1 MALLYNI
8 STYFFL
14 IVINFAAL
22 FNAKARL
29 WVKGRECVFKKLGNA
44 LMNIEN
50 IAWFHCA
57 SLGEF
62 EQGKPIIKAYKKMNL
77 IIKSLNFSYQSEEVF
92 KDLNLNFNSGILN
105 LVSGPSG
112 SGKTTL
118 LNLIAGLEKP
128 SSGLIMLDDDIQSS
142 NDKFIEPENR
152 NIGFIFQDF
161 ALFPHL
167 NVKQNIEFSGNRNDE
182 LLNKLI
188 NKLSIAN
195 HLSKYPHELSGG
207 QQQRVSIARALFSEP
222 KILLIDEPI
231 SNQDKNNK
239 TEIIRIISE
248 FIKEKEIVCILVSH
262 EEINNVPVETKSFN
276 LS

>member
-1 MALLYNI
+1 
-8 STYFFL
+8 
-14 IVINFAAL
+14 
-22 FNAKARL
+22 
-29 WVKGRECVFKKLGNA
+29 
-44 LMNIEN
+44 
-50 IAWFHCA
+50 
-57 SLGEF
+57 
-62 EQGKPIIKAYKKMNL
+62 MNL
-77 IIKSLNFSYQSEEVF
+77 IIKSLNFSYQSEKVF

-105 LVSGPSG
+105 LVSGSSG

-128 SSGLIMLDDDIQSS
+128 SSGLIMLDDDVQSS

-167 NVKQNIEFSGNRNDE
+167 NIKQNIEFSGNRNDE

-222 KILLIDEPI
+222 KVLLIDEPI

-248 FIKEKEIVCILVSH
+248 FIKEEEIVCILVSH

>member
-1 MALLYNI
+1 M
-8 STYFFL
+8 
-14 IVINFAAL
+14 
-22 FNAKARL
+22 
-29 WVKGRECVFKKLGNA
+29 
-44 LMNIEN
+44 
-50 IAWFHCA
+50 
-57 SLGEF
+57 
-62 EQGKPIIKAYKKMNL
+62 
-77 IIKSLNFSYQSEEVF
+77 LN
-92 KDLNLNFNSGILN
+92 
-105 LVSGPSG
+105 
-112 SGKTTL
+112 
-118 LNLIAGLEKP
+118 
-128 SSGLIMLDDDIQSS
+128 DDVQSS

-167 NVKQNIEFSGNRNDE
+167 NVKQNIEFSGNRNEE

-188 NKLSIAN
+188 YKLSIAS

-239 TEIIRIISE
+239 TEIIRIISK

>member
-1 MALLYNI
+1 
-8 STYFFL
+8 
-14 IVINFAAL
+14 
-22 FNAKARL
+22 
-29 WVKGRECVFKKLGNA
+29 
-44 LMNIEN
+44 
-50 IAWFHCA
+50 
-57 SLGEF
+57 
-62 EQGKPIIKAYKKMNL
+62 MNL

-128 SSGLIMLDDDIQSS
+128 SSGLIILDDDVQSS

-167 NVKQNIEFSGNRNDE
+167 NIKQNIEFSGNRNEE

-248 FIKEKEIVCILVSH
+248 FINEKEIVCILVSH
-262 EEINNVPVETKSFN
+262 EEINNVHVETKSFN

>member
-1 MALLYNI
+1 
-8 STYFFL
+8 
-14 IVINFAAL
+14 
-22 FNAKARL
+22 
-29 WVKGRECVFKKLGNA
+29 
-44 LMNIEN
+44 
-50 IAWFHCA
+50 
-57 SLGEF
+57 
-62 EQGKPIIKAYKKMNL
+62 MNL
-77 IIKSLNFSYQSEEVF
+77 IIKSLNFSYKSEEVF

-128 SSGLIMLDDDIQSS
+128 SSGLIMLDNDVQSS

-167 NVKQNIEFSGNRNDE
+167 NIKQNIEFSGNRNEE
-182 LLNKLI
+182 LLNRLI
-188 NKLSIAN
+188 NELSIAN

>member
-1 MALLYNI
+1 
-8 STYFFL
+8 
-14 IVINFAAL
+14 
-22 FNAKARL
+22 
-29 WVKGRECVFKKLGNA
+29 
-44 LMNIEN
+44 
-50 IAWFHCA
+50 
-57 SLGEF
+57 
-62 EQGKPIIKAYKKMNL
+62 MNL

-128 SSGLIMLDDDIQSS
+128 SSGLIMLDDDVQSS

-167 NVKQNIEFSGNRNDE
+167 NIKQNIEFSGNRNDE

-239 TEIIRIISE
+239 TEIIKIISD
-248 FIKEKEIVCILVSH
+248 FTKDKEIVCILVSH

>member
-1 MALLYNI
+1 
-8 STYFFL
+8 
-14 IVINFAAL
+14 
-22 FNAKARL
+22 
-29 WVKGRECVFKKLGNA
+29 
-44 LMNIEN
+44 
-50 IAWFHCA
+50 
-57 SLGEF
+57 
-62 EQGKPIIKAYKKMNL
+62 MNL

-105 LVSGPSG
+105 FVSGPSG

-167 NVKQNIEFSGNRNDE
+167 NVKQNIEFSGNRNEE

-248 FIKEKEIVCILVSH
+248 FIKEEEIVCILVSH

>member
-1 MALLYNI
+1 
-8 STYFFL
+8 
-14 IVINFAAL
+14 
-22 FNAKARL
+22 
-29 WVKGRECVFKKLGNA
+29 
-44 LMNIEN
+44 
-50 IAWFHCA
+50 
-57 SLGEF
+57 
-62 EQGKPIIKAYKKMNL
+62 MNL

-105 LVSGPSG
+105 LVSGPNG

-128 SSGLIMLDDDIQSS
+128 SSGLIMLDDDVQSS

-167 NVKQNIEFSGNRNDE
+167 NIKQNIEFSGNRNEE

-188 NKLSIAN
+188 DKLSIAN

>member
-1 MALLYNI
+1 
-8 STYFFL
+8 
-14 IVINFAAL
+14 
-22 FNAKARL
+22 
-29 WVKGRECVFKKLGNA
+29 
-44 LMNIEN
+44 
-50 IAWFHCA
+50 
-57 SLGEF
+57 
-62 EQGKPIIKAYKKMNL
+62 MNL

-128 SSGLIMLDDDIQSS
+128 SSGLIMLDDDVQSG

-167 NVKQNIEFSGNRNDE
+167 NIKQNIEFSGNRNDE

-188 NKLSIAN
+188 NKLSISN

>member
-1 MALLYNI
+1 
-8 STYFFL
+8 
-14 IVINFAAL
+14 
-22 FNAKARL
+22 
-29 WVKGRECVFKKLGNA
+29 
-44 LMNIEN
+44 
-50 IAWFHCA
+50 
-57 SLGEF
+57 
-62 EQGKPIIKAYKKMNL
+62 MNL
-77 IIKSLNFSYQSEEVF
+77 IIKSLNFSYQSEGVF

-128 SSGLIMLDDDIQSS
+128 SSGLIMLDDDVQSS

-167 NVKQNIEFSGNRNDE
+167 NIKQNIEFSGNRNEE
-182 LLNKLI
+182 LLNRLI
-188 NKLSIAN
+188 NELSIAN

-222 KILLIDEPI
+222 KVLLIDEPI

-248 FIKEKEIVCILVSH
+248 FIKEEEIVCILVSH

>member
-1 MALLYNI
+1 
-8 STYFFL
+8 
-14 IVINFAAL
+14 
-22 FNAKARL
+22 
-29 WVKGRECVFKKLGNA
+29 
-44 LMNIEN
+44 
-50 IAWFHCA
+50 
-57 SLGEF
+57 
-62 EQGKPIIKAYKKMNL
+62 MNL

-128 SSGLIMLDDDIQSS
+128 SSGLIMLDDDVQSS

-167 NVKQNIEFSGNRNDE
+167 NIKQNIEFSGNRNEE
-182 LLNKLI
+182 LLNRLI
-188 NKLSIAN
+188 NELSIAN

-222 KILLIDEPI
+222 KVLLIDEPI

-262 EEINNVPVETKSFN
+262 EEINNISQVETISYN

>member
-1 MALLYNI
+1 
-8 STYFFL
+8 
-14 IVINFAAL
+14 
-22 FNAKARL
+22 
-29 WVKGRECVFKKLGNA
+29 
-44 LMNIEN
+44 
-50 IAWFHCA
+50 
-57 SLGEF
+57 
-62 EQGKPIIKAYKKMNL
+62 MNL

-92 KDLNLNFNSGILN
+92 KGLNLNFNSGILN

-128 SSGLIMLDDDIQSS
+128 SSGLIMLDDDVQSS

-167 NVKQNIEFSGNRNDE
+167 NIKQNIEFSGNRNDE

-239 TEIIRIISE
+239 IEIIKIISD
-248 FIKEKEIVCILVSH
+248 FTKDKEIVCILVSH
-262 EEINNVPVETKSFN
+262 EEINNIAQVETKSYT

>member
-1 MALLYNI
+1 
-8 STYFFL
+8 
-14 IVINFAAL
+14 
-22 FNAKARL
+22 
-29 WVKGRECVFKKLGNA
+29 
-44 LMNIEN
+44 
-50 IAWFHCA
+50 
-57 SLGEF
+57 
-62 EQGKPIIKAYKKMNL
+62 MNL
-77 IIKSLNFSYQSEEVF
+77 IIKSLNFSYQSEKVF

-105 LVSGPSG
+105 LISGPSG

-128 SSGLIMLDDDIQSS
+128 SSGLIMLDDDVQSS

-167 NVKQNIEFSGNRNDE
+167 NIKQNIEFSDNQNEE

-188 NKLSIAN
+188 NKLSIAA

-248 FIKEKEIVCILVSH
+248 FIKEEEIVCILVSH

>member
-1 MALLYNI
+1 
-8 STYFFL
+8 
-14 IVINFAAL
+14 
-22 FNAKARL
+22 
-29 WVKGRECVFKKLGNA
+29 
-44 LMNIEN
+44 
-50 IAWFHCA
+50 
-57 SLGEF
+57 
-62 EQGKPIIKAYKKMNL
+62 MNL

-128 SSGLIMLDDDIQSS
+128 SSGLIMLDDDVQSS

-167 NVKQNIEFSGNRNDE
+167 NIKQNIEFSGNRNEE
-182 LLNKLI
+182 LLIKLI
-188 NKLSIAN
+188 NKLSIVN

-248 FIKEKEIVCILVSH
+248 FIKEEEIVCILVSH

>member
-1 MALLYNI
+1 
-8 STYFFL
+8 
-14 IVINFAAL
+14 
-22 FNAKARL
+22 
-29 WVKGRECVFKKLGNA
+29 
-44 LMNIEN
+44 
-50 IAWFHCA
+50 
-57 SLGEF
+57 
-62 EQGKPIIKAYKKMNL
+62 MNL
-77 IIKSLNFSYQSEEVF
+77 IIKSLNFSYQGEEVF

-128 SSGLIMLDDDIQSS
+128 SSGLIMLDDDVQSS

-167 NVKQNIEFSGNRNDE
+167 NIKQNIEFSGNRNEE

-239 TEIIRIISE
+239 TEIIKIITE

-262 EEINNVPVETKSFN
+262 EEINNTVQIKTRSCI

>member
-1 MALLYNI
+1 
-8 STYFFL
+8 
-14 IVINFAAL
+14 
-22 FNAKARL
+22 
-29 WVKGRECVFKKLGNA
+29 
-44 LMNIEN
+44 
-50 IAWFHCA
+50 
-57 SLGEF
+57 
-62 EQGKPIIKAYKKMNL
+62 MNL

-128 SSGLIMLDDDIQSS
+128 SSGLIMLDDDVQSS

-167 NVKQNIEFSGNRNDE
+167 NIKQNIEFSDNRNEE
-182 LLNKLI
+182 LLNRLI
-188 NKLSIAN
+188 NKLSIAT

>member
-1 MALLYNI
+1 
-8 STYFFL
+8 
-14 IVINFAAL
+14 
-22 FNAKARL
+22 
-29 WVKGRECVFKKLGNA
+29 
-44 LMNIEN
+44 
-50 IAWFHCA
+50 
-57 SLGEF
+57 
-62 EQGKPIIKAYKKMNL
+62 MNL
-77 IIKSLNFSYQSEEVF
+77 IIKSLNFSYQSEDVF
-92 KDLNLNFNSGILN
+92 RDLNLNFNSGIIN

-142 NDKFIEPENR
+142 NEKFIGPENR
-152 NIGFIFQDF
+152 NVGFVFQDF

-167 NVKQNIEFSGNRNDE
+167 NVKQNIEFSENRNKE
-182 LLNKLI
+182 LFNTLI
-188 NKLSIAN
+188 DNLSIKN

-239 TEIIRIISE
+239 TEIIRIISD
-248 FIKEKEIVCILVSH
+248 FTKDKEIVCILVSH
-262 EEINNVPVETKSFN
+262 EEINNIAQVETISYT

>member
-1 MALLYNI
+1 
-8 STYFFL
+8 
-14 IVINFAAL
+14 
-22 FNAKARL
+22 
-29 WVKGRECVFKKLGNA
+29 
-44 LMNIEN
+44 
-50 IAWFHCA
+50 
-57 SLGEF
+57 
-62 EQGKPIIKAYKKMNL
+62 MNL

-92 KDLNLNFNSGILN
+92 KDLNLNFNSEILN

-128 SSGLIMLDDDIQSS
+128 SSGLIMLDDDVQSS

-167 NVKQNIEFSGNRNDE
+167 NIKQNIEFSGNRNDE

-188 NKLSIAN
+188 NKLSIAT

-248 FIKEKEIVCILVSH
+248 FIKEEEIVCILVSH

>member
-1 MALLYNI
+1 
-8 STYFFL
+8 
-14 IVINFAAL
+14 
-22 FNAKARL
+22 
-29 WVKGRECVFKKLGNA
+29 
-44 LMNIEN
+44 
-50 IAWFHCA
+50 
-57 SLGEF
+57 
-62 EQGKPIIKAYKKMNL
+62 MNL

-128 SSGLIMLDDDIQSS
+128 SSGLIMLDDDVQSS

-167 NVKQNIEFSGNRNDE
+167 NIKQNIEFSGNRNDE

-188 NKLSIAN
+188 NKLSIAT

-207 QQQRVSIARALFSEP
+207 HQQRVSIARALFSEP

-248 FIKEKEIVCILVSH
+248 FIKEKEIVCVLVSH